1 MKKIYLLSD
10 SFDYTKMICADAGP
24 DYADNMLW
32 SKDYLKNISQYQEHI
47 NIIDTRISY
56 AECEQLKQYIKTHK
70 NTIFLLT
77 VTDPYRE
84 HLYKWKDSYY
94 QFLFDL
100 KNTENVFYLSKYLP
114 TELVKEIDQ
123 STNYKK
129 VIFIPYPF
137 VDHYQINQ
145 LFSQRERKILLSGA
159 METKLYPYRYKFWEA
174 TLSNHIINRLWY
186 SPTPF
191 IREHIHLLNHPDYPD
206 IGAKLRH
213 DIIGEKYIN
222 YLSQFM
228 FMFISPTRCSIELL
242 KYSECAYAKCV
253 PVGKTPT
260 SFSPAMKEPFL
271 EIDFQSINKSVER
284 ILSIPL
290 DELSECS
297 NKYYQ
302 ALQSERNPQLLND
315 KLDSFLDQSLISK

>member
-10 SFDYTKMICADAGP
+10 NFDYTKMICADAGP
-24 DYADNMLW
+24 EYADNMLW
-32 SKDYLKNISQYQEHI
+32 SKDYLKNISQYQECI
-47 NIIDTRISY
+47 NIIDTRISHS
-56 AECEQLKQYIKTHK
+56 ECEQIKQYILSHK

-77 VTDPYRE
+77 VTDPQLE

-100 KNTENVFYLSKYLP
+100 KNIENVFYLSKYLP
-114 TELVKEIDQ
+114 VELVKELDE

-137 VDHYQINQ
+137 ADKYQTNQ
-145 LFSQRERKILLSGA
+145 PFSQRQQKILLSGA
-159 METKLYPYRYKFWEA
+159 TDPKFYPHRYKFWEA
-174 TLSNHIINRLWY
+174 TLSNNVISRLRY
-186 SPTPF
+186 RTSSLV
-191 IREHIHLLNHPDYPD
+191 RNHIHFLGHPDYPD

-222 YLSQFM
+222 YLSQFLYM
-228 FMFISPTRCSIELL
+228 FLSPSKWSLELL

-253 PVGKTPT
+253 PVGEMPA
-260 SFSPAMKEPFL
+260 SFSQAMKEPFL

-290 DELSECS
+290 DELSERS
-297 NKYYQ
+297 DKYYQ
-302 ALQSERNPQLLND
+302 AFQLERNPQLLND
-315 KLDSFLDQSLISK
+315 KLDNFLDVLF